1 MFHSVGHK
9 IKTRK
14 TPMGGGICRIRA
26 LLPFLFLLI
35 ASTLCAV
42 SGTGNAAV
50 PDATG
55 GEAAIDGFRVKEQK
69 DGVGPFDKDDDRGND
84 SSDENLIVRSFDSV
98 NYMLEYTT
106 ELIDQSKPAT
116 HGTSIY
122 TEFTLP
128 VSPEKARFD
137 MDVMNWMLDKR
148 LVYTYSD
155 GTESETKDKTKTIV
169 RQTLTGRRLLENK
182 SNDDR
187 VPGAGQ
193 LSVGIAIKGAA
204 NGTKIRPSFKI
215 RTAGTAIEKTCEP
228 QVITVSAAPRYNIE
242 VKDNWYT
249 NRNIIYADEKAG
261 TVQLQEA
268 DGMKKGRV
276 YGRSVALALW
286 NTSAD
291 KGLKGIELPQGDI
304 TYDIQTTAT
313 LNGSESTDN
322 GDWGVTLWDYKENL
336 TSTRNGHL
344 GKQMLLFGEGRSNY
358 GAYNSVTNEWGDPK
372 CSVYNGGTIST
383 VLDKSNPSIGH
394 VTISNYAF
402 DTDNFRF
409 PVFCDPYEEATYP
422 KYPANI
428 GYFSVGYFEYLA
440 RFPRSVDKTYN
451 FYISTNVTNFNAKT
465 ISNDNCTTEQKTT
478 DNTAGGNVV
487 LYAPGDFTK
496 YLYYDGSG
504 QSNWGSGDGY
514 AAPGTNSSCSG
525 RMNYSG
531 SEPLRSADFLLKFDT
546 NILEA
551 LPGANIT
558 TSSPQTTI
566 FTKDNVEI
574 FYAVKADGGGWA
586 SDDEMQSTRQE
597 QLLYFDSWEK
607 LAASKKTCVAILY
620 RLRRMYMYVTRDAPK
635 FNLNYRVKDDAPNGY
650 VAQILGEARAW
661 HTANPGESL
670 IGTNADGSI
679 GTVMDSEYGN
689 TKYVDGYAKPDYRDY
704 TPYKKTT
711 YANGTVSGGHTNGI
725 HGGDSILIVSAKN
738 RVNIEVA
745 DMTASNTKK
754 STYDLDAGER
764 TATFKVSPAVDFAS
778 NNQSITGDSM
788 PGTASVEVTLPVG
801 LTYKS
806 STREPSSVKKNDDG
820 TTTLVFD
827 YQNVIAGKA
836 IDAFN
841 VACTIGYAGTDH
853 DVQNNQ
859 QLTANAQI
867 TSTLDQR
874 TPSKNRATVA
884 DSSIVVVRLAALSVS
899 KFVSPSHGN
908 LGCSHTWTL
917 NFGNSSQT
925 DVPNARIADI
935 MPYVGDGRG
944 TKFTGDY
951 HVRKIT
957 LDLSKAPRIKASI
970 GTQPIAYTSDA
981 AVRKSDDG
989 AIVSGA
995 IPSSFKLLGSP
1006 TKSGDSLVW
1015 DGLDLTQEQ
1024 LKAWRLDLPSM
1035 PGNEYISIAI
1045 DVDTADA
1052 HGNLYADSNGEKQQP
1067 DDIYANTFAEYADGQ
1082 AAVVHSNVVTTTV
1095 KEAEISVAKKWKGD
1109 DGHERFRPD
1118 SIIAHVS
1125 GSDGSSHDLRPSSS
1139 NGWKDSIRGLAY
1151 YDAKGDK
1158 IAYTVSEPTVSDD
1171 YSSSIDGDSDSGF
1184 TITNTYTYDAK
1195 GTIHLKAIKKIT
1207 GREFEKGDSMTFKAE
1222 ESISPSSGAKA
1233 TAMNGKEVTVTPT
1246 SGTQCEIDF
1255 GTVDIDGS
1263 FEGKT
1268 ISYTIYEK
1276 SATGRGMSKDASRKT
1291 VSFTVTDPNHDH
1303 TLKVTQ
1309 SGSTDTPVFTNT
1321 FTPSSSA
1328 QSITIGKTLTGRA
1341 WRDGETFA
1349 MSIEPKATGSVTK
1362 EQARASMP
1370 TSLPSFKKPA
1380 DGGTSKATI
1389 TGFSFPRAGLY
1400 EYAIRETVPSGAVN
1414 GMKDGLK
1421 YDTATITVSFNVTQ
1435 DAKTGNLSTTVS
1447 TQRSDGKSGLAF
1459 TNRYAAT
1466 GSFTVKGTKELT
1478 GRLMKKGEFTF
1489 DLLDSNGAVIG
1500 TATNAVDGSFSFKPI
1515 DVTLDDAGKT
1525 LRYTVRE
1532 RKGTAGGVT
1541 YDSHD
1546 CAVTVKPTDNGDGT
1560 IATPVTYS
1568 DGGKA
1573 SFRNSYNAVG
1583 TLQFDTCVKRITGRS
1598 FEDGDA
1604 MTFHLTGEVV
1614 GDASFTA
1621 PLPSGVDAAGNVT
1634 IRPTRGIRA
1643 DIPLGSARV
1652 DSRYAGKTLRYTLTE
1667 ARADARNLSIDKSRK
1682 TFEFT
1687 VTDKSHNGRLAIDT
1701 DSPSDTAFTD
1711 SFTPDPIDGSFTIK
1725 KRLDGRNWKAGE
1737 TFDVK
1742 ITPSDD
1748 GSTSKTASAEALG
1761 APSKTVKLTAPTS
1774 GSGNGTATVPLHFT
1788 KPGTYVYD
1796 AVEAKA
1802 GRIENGMT
1810 YDKRKMTVTV
1820 SVAQD
1825 TDTDGRLR
1833 MTTVEY
1839 STDTGEATDTF
1850 INSYASSGEIGRI
1863 GVKKELVGRK
1873 WRDGDSFKFRLSAG
1887 DDATASAIYSRDI
1900 VLPDED
1906 TVTIGGKGD
1915 HSDTFGK
1922 IAVRKAG
1929 TYRFDVSELPH
1940 GIPGVDIAAKA
1951 TVTVNAVDDG
1961 NGTIRCSFAGEQ
1973 NLTFTDYYGKGESVS
1988 VPFVGSKALS
1998 HDGYDEVPDIAGKY
2012 AFALIDA
2019 NGATVSSASNGKDG
2033 SIDFGKLTYTFDD
2046 LVDAQPDGNG
2056 KRAKTIAY
2064 TVKEDGSIDGI
2075 ENDTD
2080 KTVTVTLTDDGNGR
2094 LSASTSG
2101 NDGSRFSFTNSFSAS
2116 CDIPAIKGSKMLK
2129 DAPEGSDGTYRF
2141 RLSPADDATRE
2152 AIDAGYLEMPDGAT
2166 CQEASCKAGGE
2177 FEFQP
2182 MHATRA
2188 GTYSFTVS
2196 EIEPKD
2202 GTAVPGVR
2210 YDKTE
2215 YTLRYTVSEN
2225 GTSEM
2230 DVTADGTNPE
2240 SCDFVNTYEANGSV
2254 VMKASKALNGK
2265 ALEDGEFE
2273 FELRDGDGN
2282 VISTARND
2290 ANGNIEFTPIEYTL
2304 EDVGTH
2310 GYTVREIPGDELGIL
2325 YDEKIADISVDVSD
2339 NGDGTLLVDASY
2351 GGEKSGAAS
2360 FHNSYTPP
2368 TVEDVMSDLVQ
2379 TGIEAMP
2386 YIAAAAICATPAIAR
2401 RRKRR

>member
-1 MFHSVGHK
+1 
-9 IKTRK
+9 
-14 TPMGGGICRIRA
+14 
-26 LLPFLFLLI
+26 
-35 ASTLCAV
+35 
-42 SGTGNAAV
+42 
-50 PDATG
+50 
-55 GEAAIDGFRVKEQK
+55 
-69 DGVGPFDKDDDRGND
+69 
-84 SSDENLIVRSFDSV
+84 
-98 NYMLEYTT
+98 MLEYTT

-116 HGTSIY
+116 HGTSLY

-128 VSPEKARFD
+128 VSPDKARFD
-137 MDVMNWMLDKR
+137 MDAMNWMLDKR

-169 RQTLTGRRLLENK
+169 RQTLTGRRLLGNK

-193 LSVGIAIKGAA
+193 LSVGIAVKGAA

-215 RTAGTAIEKTCEP
+215 RAAGTAVKKTCEP
-228 QVITVSAAPRYNIE
+228 QSVTVSAAPRYNIE
-242 VKDNWYT
+242 VKDNGNT
-249 NRNIIYADEKAG
+249 CRNIIYANEG
-261 TVQLQEA
+261 TGEISVQESE
-268 DGMKKGRV
+268 GTKKGRI

-313 LNGSESTDN
+313 LDDANSTDN
-322 GDWGVTLWDYKENL
+322 GEWGVSLWDYSENKS
-336 TSTRNGHL
+336 STNRGYLDRKMYLL
-344 GKQMLLFGEGRSNY
+344 GDDRS
-358 GAYNSVTNEWGDPK
+358 GWHAYSTVMNSLK
-372 CSVYNGGTIST
+372 VYNDPNCSAYDGGKISAS
-383 VLDKSNPSIGH
+383 LDPADKSIAH
-394 VTISNYAF
+394 VTISKYAF

-409 PVFCDPYEEATYP
+409 PSRYAWYDSSSSKLPV
-422 KYPANI
+422 NI

-440 RFPRSVDKTYN
+440 RFPRNVDKTYN
-451 FYISTNVTNFNAKT
+451 FYTSTNVSNFHTKT
-465 ISNDNCTTEQKTT
+465 LSNEDCTTEQKTT
-478 DNTAGGNVV
+478 DNAVGNTIV
-487 LYAPGDFTK
+487 LYAPGSFSK
-496 YLYYDGSG
+496 YTYVGRG
-504 QSNWGSGDGY
+504 QIYWGSGDGW
-514 AAPGTNSSCSG
+514 ATPGITDNCFG
-525 RMNYSG
+525 RLHYSG

-546 NILEA
+546 NVLEA

-558 TSSPQTTI
+558 TSYPQTTI
-566 FTKDNVEI
+566 FTQDNVEI
-574 FYAVKADGGGWA
+574 FYAAKADGSGWA

-607 LAASKKTCVAILY
+607 LAASKKTCVAVLY
-620 RLRRMYMYVTRDAPK
+620 RLRGMYMYVTRDAPQ
-635 FNLNYRVKDDAPNGY
+635 FNLKYKVKDDAPNGY
-650 VAQILGEARAW
+650 VAQVIGDARAW

-679 GTVMDSEYGN
+679 GTVMGSEYGN
-689 TKYVDGYAKPDYRDY
+689 TKYVDGYAAPDYRDY

-754 STYDLDAGER
+754 GTYDLDAGER

-778 NNQSITGDSM
+778 DNQSVTGNSLPDS
-788 PGTASVEVTLPVG
+788 ASVKVTLPVG

-806 STREPSSVKKNDDG
+806 STREPSSMKKNADG

-827 YQNVIAGKA
+827 YRNVIAGKA
-836 IDAFN
+836 IDAFDI
-841 VACTIGYAGTDH
+841 ACTIGYAGTDH

-874 TPSKNRATVA
+874 KPTKYRGTIA

-935 MPYVGDGRG
+935 MPYVGDGRR

-970 GTQPIAYTSDA
+970 VKQPMTYTSDSS
-981 AVRKSDDG
+981 VRKSDDG
-989 AIVSGA
+989 AIVSDS
-995 IPSSFKLLGSP
+995 IPSSFKSLGTP
-1006 TKSGDSLVW
+1006 TQSGDSLVW

-1045 DVDTADA
+1045 NVDTADA
-1052 HGNLYADSNGEKQQP
+1052 DGNLYTDSNGKKQHP

-1082 AAVVHSNVVTTTV
+1082 AAVVHSNVVTATV
-1095 KEAEISVAKKWKGD
+1095 KGAEISVTKKWKRD
-1109 DGHERFRPD
+1109 DGHEKFRPG
-1118 SIIAHVS
+1118 SIVAHVS
-1125 GSDGSSHDLRPSSS
+1125 GSDGYSHDLHPSSS
-1139 NGWKDSIRGLAY
+1139 NGWKDSVGGLAY
-1151 YDAKGDK
+1151 YDANGDK

-1171 YSSSIDGDSDSGF
+1171 YSPSIDGDSDSGF
-1184 TITNTYTYDAK
+1184 TITNTYTYEASGK
-1195 GTIHLKAIKKIT
+1195 IHLKAIKKIT

-1222 ESISPSSGAKA
+1222 ESISPSGEAKA
-1233 TAMNGKEVTVTPT
+1233 TAMDGKEVTVTPT

-1255 GTVDIDGS
+1255 GTVDIDSS

-1268 ISYTIYEK
+1268 VTYTIYEK
-1276 SATGRGMSKDASRKT
+1276 SATGRGMSKDTSRKT
-1291 VSFTVTDPNHDH
+1291 VSFKVTDPNHDRN
-1303 TLKVTQ
+1303 LKVTQ
-1309 SGSTDTPVFTNT
+1309 SGSTDTPVFTNS

-1328 QSITIGKTLTGRA
+1328 KSITIKKTLTGRA

-1370 TSLPSFKKPA
+1370 TSLPSFAKPA
-1380 DGGTSKATI
+1380 DGNTSTAAI
-1389 TGFSFPRAGLY
+1389 SGFSFPRAGLY
-1400 EYAIRETVPSGAVN
+1400 EYAIRETVPSDAVN
-1414 GMKDGLK
+1414 GTKGGLR

-1447 TQRSDGKSGLAF
+1447 TQRSDGKSVAAF
-1459 TNRYAAT
+1459 TNRYAAE
-1466 GSFTVKGTKELT
+1466 GSFTAKGTKELT
-1478 GRLMKKGEFTF
+1478 GRPMKKGEFTF

-1500 TATNAVDGSFSFKPI
+1500 TATNAADGSFSFKPI

-1541 YDSHD
+1541 YDSHE
-1546 CAVTVKPTDNGDGT
+1546 CSVTVKPTDNGDGT

-1583 TLQFDTCVKRITGRS
+1583 TLQFDTCVKKITGRS

-1614 GDASFTA
+1614 GNASLNA

-1643 DIPLGSARV
+1643 DIPIGSAKV

-1667 ARADARNLSIDKSRK
+1667 ARVDARNLSIDKSRK

-1687 VTDKSHNGRLAIDT
+1687 VTDKSYNGRLSIDT

-1711 SFTPDPIDGSFTIK
+1711 AFTPDPIDGAFTLK
-1725 KRLDGRNWKAGE
+1725 KSLDGRNWKAGE
-1737 TFDVK
+1737 TFDVL

-1761 APSKTVKLTAPTS
+1761 APSKTVKLTAPAA
-1774 GSGNGTATVPLHFT
+1774 GSGDGTATVSLHFT
-1788 KPGTYVYD
+1788 KPGTYVYE

-1802 GRIENGMT
+1802 GLTENGMT
-1810 YDKRKMTVTV
+1810 YDKRRITVTV

-1839 STDTGEATDTF
+1839 SADTGEATDTF
-1850 INSYASSGEIGRI
+1850 INSYTSSGEIGKI
-1863 GVKKELVGRK
+1863 GVTKNLVGRK
-1873 WRDGDSFKFRLSAG
+1873 WRESDSFKFRLSAG
-1887 DDATASAIYSRDI
+1887 DDATASAVYSRDI

-1906 TVTIGGKGD
+1906 TVTISGKGD

-1929 TYRFDVSELPH
+1929 TYRFDVTELPH

-1961 NGTIRCSFAGEQ
+1961 NGTIRCSFVGTQ

-1988 VPFVGSKALS
+1988 VPFIGSKALL
-1998 HDGYDEVPDIAGKY
+1998 HDGYGKVPDIAGKY
-2012 AFALIDA
+2012 AFALMDA
-2019 NGATVSSASNGKDG
+2019 NGTTVSSATNGKDG
-2033 SIDFGKLTYTFDD
+2033 DIDFGRLKYTFDD
-2046 LVDAQPDGNG
+2046 LADVQPDENG
-2056 KRAKTIAY
+2056 KRAKTIVY
-2064 TVKEDGSIDGI
+2064 TVKEDGSVDGI

-2080 KTVTVTLTDDGNGR
+2080 KTVSVTLADDGNGK
-2094 LSASTSG
+2094 LTASTSG

-2116 CDIPAIKGSKMLK
+2116 CDIPAIKGSKTLK
-2129 DAPEGSDGTYRF
+2129 NAPEGSDGTYRF

-2152 AIDAGYLEMPDGAT
+2152 AIDAEYLEMPDGAT
-2166 CQEASCKAGGE
+2166 YQEASCKAGDGFE
-2177 FEFQP
+2177 FEP

-2188 GTYSFTVS
+2188 ETYSFTVS
-2196 EIEPKD
+2196 EIGPKD
-2202 GTAVPGVR
+2202 GTAVPGVE
-2210 YDKTE
+2210 YDKAE

-2225 GTSEM
+2225 GTSSM
-2230 DVTADGTNPE
+2230 DVTADGKNPE

-2254 VMKASKALNGK
+2254 VIKASKALDGK
-2265 ALEDGEFE
+2265 ALENGEFE
-2273 FELRDGDGN
+2273 FELRDGDGS

-2290 ANGNIEFTPIEYTL
+2290 ANGNIEFAPIEYTL

-2310 GYTVREIPGDELGIL
+2310 GYTVREIPGNELGIS
-2325 YDEKIADISVDVSD
+2325 YDEKVADVSVDVSD

-2351 GGEKSGAAS
+2351 GGEGDGTAS

-2368 TVEDVMSDLVQ
+2368 TAEDVMSDLVQ

-2386 YIAAAAICATPAIAR
+2386 YIAAVSICTIPVIAR

>member
-1 MFHSVGHK
+1 MYHLFGHR
-9 IKTRK
+9 IKTLK
-14 TPMGGGICRIRA
+14 TPTGGGIYRIRA
-26 LLPFLFLLI
+26 LLPLLSLLI

-55 GEAAIDGFRVKEQK
+55 GEAAIDGFRVKEQR
-69 DGVGPFDKDDDRGND
+69 DGVGPFDKDDDRGDD

-116 HGTSIY
+116 HGTSLY
-122 TEFTLP
+122 TEFMLP
-128 VSPEKARFD
+128 VSPDKARFD
-137 MDVMNWMLDKR
+137 MGAMNWMLDKR

-155 GTESETKDKTKTIV
+155 GTESETKDKSKTIV

-193 LSVGIAIKGAA
+193 LSVGIAVKGAA

-215 RTAGTAIEKTCEP
+215 RAAETAIEKICEP
-228 QVITVSAAPRYNIE
+228 QVVTVSAAPRYNIE

-249 NRNIIYADEKAG
+249 NRNIIYADKQAG

-268 DGMKKGRV
+268 DGMKKGRI

-304 TYDIQTTAT
+304 TYDIQTTAM

-322 GDWGVTLWDYKENL
+322 GVWGVTLWDYKENS
-336 TSTRNGHL
+336 TSTYKGHL
-344 GKQMLLFGEGRSNY
+344 GRQMLLFGEDRSHY
-358 GAYNSVTNEWGDPK
+358 GAYNSVTNTWGDPK

-394 VTISNYAF
+394 VTVSNYAF
-402 DTDNFRF
+402 DTDSFRF
-409 PVFCDPYEEATYP
+409 PVFCNPYEEATYP

-496 YLYYDGSG
+496 YLYAGSG
-504 QSNWGSGDGY
+504 HSNWGSGDGY
-514 AAPGTNSSCSG
+514 AAPGTNSSCLG
-525 RMNYSG
+525 RMQYSG

-546 NILEA
+546 NVLEA
-551 LPGANIT
+551 RPGAYIST
-558 TSSPQTTI
+558 LSPQTTI
-566 FTKDNVEI
+566 FTKDNIEI
-574 FYAVKADGGGWA
+574 FYAVKPNGSGWT

-607 LAASKKTCVAILY
+607 LAASKKTCVAVLY
-620 RLRRMYMYVTRDAPK
+620 RLRGMYMYVTRDSPQ
-635 FNLNYRVKDDAPNGY
+635 FNMNYKIKDDAPNGY
-650 VAQILGEARAW
+650 VAQVLGEARAW

-670 IGTNADGSI
+670 VGTNADGSI

-689 TKYVDGYAKPDYRDY
+689 TKYVDGYAAPDYRDY

-745 DMTASNTKK
+745 DITAGNTKK

-778 NNQSITGDSM
+778 NNQSATGDSL
-788 PGTASVEVTLPVG
+788 PGSASVKVTLPVG

-806 STREPSSVKKNDDG
+806 STREPSSIKKNDNG

-836 IDAFN
+836 IDAFDI
-841 VACTIGYAGTDH
+841 ACTIGYAGTDH

-874 TPSKNRATVA
+874 KPTKYRGTIA

-951 HVRKIT
+951 HIKKIT

-970 GTQPIAYTSDA
+970 GKQPIAYTSDSG
-981 AVRKSDDG
+981 VRKSDDG
-989 AIVSGA
+989 AIVSGS
-995 IPSSFKLLGSP
+995 IPSSFKSLGTP
-1006 TKSGDSLVW
+1006 TQSGDSLVW

-1035 PGNEYISIAI
+1035 PGNEYISISI
-1045 DVDTADA
+1045 SVDTADT
-1052 HGNLYADSNGEKQQP
+1052 GGKLYADSNGRKQQP

-1095 KEAEISVAKKWKGD
+1095 KEAEISVAKKWEGD
-1109 DGHERFRPD
+1109 DGHEKFRPD
-1118 SIIAHVS
+1118 SVTVHVS
-1125 GSDGSSHDLRPSSS
+1125 GSDGYSKDLRLSSS
-1139 NGWKDSIRGLAY
+1139 NGWKDSVRGLAY
-1151 YDAKGDK
+1151 YDANGDK

-1171 YSSSIDGDSDSGF
+1171 YSPSIDGDSDSGF
-1184 TITNTYTYDAK
+1184 TITNTYTYEASGK
-1195 GTIHLKAIKKIT
+1195 IHLKAIKKIT

-1222 ESISPSSGAKA
+1222 ESISPSGGTKA
-1233 TAMNGKEVTVTPT
+1233 TAMDGKEVTVTPT

-1255 GTVDIDGS
+1255 GTVDIGSS

-1268 ISYTIYEK
+1268 VSYTIYEK
-1276 SATGRGMSKDASRKT
+1276 SATGRGMSKDESRKT

-1303 TLKVTQ
+1303 TLKVAQ
-1309 SGSTDTPVFTNT
+1309 SGSTDTPVFTNA

-1328 QSITIGKTLTGRA
+1328 QSITIKKTLSGRA

-1362 EQARASMP
+1362 KQARASMP
-1370 TSLPSFKKPA
+1370 ASLPSFAKPA
-1380 DGGTSKATI
+1380 DGDTSTATI
-1389 TGFSFPRAGLY
+1389 SGFSFPRAGWY
-1400 EYAIRETVPSGAVN
+1400 EYAIRETVPSGAVD
-1414 GMKDGLK
+1414 GSKDGLR

-1447 TQRSDGKSGLAF
+1447 TQRSDGKSGAAF

-1478 GRLMKKGEFTF
+1478 GRPMKKGEFTF
-1489 DLLDSNGAVIG
+1489 DLLDSNGTVIG
-1500 TATNAVDGSFSFKPI
+1500 TATNAADGSFSFKAI
-1515 DVTLDDAGKT
+1515 GVTLDDAGKT

-1546 CAVTVKPTDNGDGT
+1546 CSVTVKPTDNGDGT

-1604 MTFHLTGEVV
+1604 MTFHLSGEVV
-1614 GDASFTA
+1614 GDSSLHA

-1643 DIPLGSARV
+1643 DIPLGSAKV
-1652 DSRYAGKTLRYTLTE
+1652 NSRYAGKTLRYTLTE

-1687 VTDKSHNGRLAIDT
+1687 VTDKSYNGRLSIDT
-1701 DSPSDTAFTD
+1701 DSPSDATFTD
-1711 SFTPDPIDGSFTIK
+1711 AFTPDPIDGSFTLTT
-1725 KRLDGRNWKAGE
+1725 RLDGRGWKAGE
-1737 TFDVK
+1737 TFDVI

-1748 GSTSKTASAEALG
+1748 GGTSKTASAEALG
-1761 APSKTVKLTAPTS
+1761 APSKTVKLTAPAS

-1796 AVEAKA
+1796 AVEAKT
-1802 GRIENGMT
+1802 GQTKNGMS
-1810 YDKRKMTVTV
+1810 YDHRKITVTV

-1839 STDTGEATDTF
+1839 STDTDEATDTF

-1887 DDATASAIYSRDI
+1887 DDATASAIYSRNI

-1929 TYRFDVSELPH
+1929 TYRFDITELPH

-1961 NGTIRCSFAGEQ
+1961 NGTIRCSFAGKQ

-1988 VPFVGSKALS
+1988 VPFIGSKVLS
-1998 HDGYDEVPDIAGKY
+1998 HDGYDKVPDIAGKY
-2012 AFALIDA
+2012 AFALMDA
-2019 NGATVSSASNGKDG
+2019 NGATVSSATNGKDG
-2033 SIDFGKLTYTFDD
+2033 EIDFGKLTYTFDD
-2046 LVDAQPDGNG
+2046 LADVQPDENG
-2056 KRAKTIAY
+2056 KRAKTIVY
-2064 TVKEDGSIDGI
+2064 TVKEDGSVDGI
-2075 ENDTD
+2075 ENDAD
-2080 KTVTVTLTDDGNGR
+2080 KTVSVTLTDDGNGK

-2116 CDIPAIKGSKMLK
+2116 CDIPAIKGSKKLK
-2129 DAPEGSDGTYRF
+2129 NAPEGSDGTYRF
-2141 RLSPADDATRE
+2141 RLSPSDDATRE

-2166 CQEASCKAGGE
+2166 YQETSCKAGEDFE
-2177 FEFQP
+2177 FEP
-2182 MHATRA
+2182 IRATRA

-2196 EIEPKD
+2196 EIEPED
-2202 GTAVPGVR
+2202 GTAVPSVR

-2215 YTLRYTVSEN
+2215 YTLRFTVSEN
-2225 GTSEM
+2225 GTSSM
-2230 DVTADGTNPE
+2230 DVTADGKNSE
-2240 SCDFVNTYEANGSV
+2240 SCDFVNTYAAKGGV
-2254 VMKASKALNGK
+2254 AIRASKALDGK

-2290 ANGNIEFTPIEYTL
+2290 ANGNIEFAPIEYTL

-2310 GYTVREIPGDELGIL
+2310 GYTVCEIPGSELGIS
-2325 YDEKIADISVDVSD
+2325 YDEKVADVSVTVSD

-2351 GGEKSGAAS
+2351 GGEGDGAVT
-2360 FHNSYTPP
+2360 FHNSYTAP
-2368 TVEDVMSDLVQ
+2368 TAGDVMSDLVQ

-2386 YIAAAAICATPAIAR
+2386 YIAAAAVCAVPAIVR
-2401 RRKRR
+2401 RRRRRQ